1 MVILNFKLK
10 LFIILLKVMIENPK
24 THRALLDLMS
34 KSNTAKFGKDV
45 TKLLHEGKTPYVVHE
60 RILVYGNPPF
70 TATDKVGLI
79 DIDVGTAVNL
89 EQRGIICA
97 NSASMQTDY
106 YSEKGK
112 LAEKN
117 LGIENYRRS
126 LMTAPM
132 NGLGRVF
139 DFVAR
144 RFPIIDV
151 RIEDDAYDIYRGM
164 VLEENHKMQEKALEK
179 SLNKST
185 LLKLRKA
192 SETYRTLFELVAAE
206 R

>member
-1 MVILNFKLK
+1 
-10 LFIILLKVMIENPK
+10 MIENPK
-24 THRALLDLMS
+24 PHRALLDLMS
-34 KSNTAKFGKDV
+34 KNNTAKFGKDV
-45 TKLLHEGKTPYVVHE
+45 TKLLYEGKTPYVAHE
-60 RILVYGNPPF
+60 RILVYGDPPF

-79 DIDVGTAVNL
+79 DIDVGTSVNL
-89 EQRGIICA
+89 EERGIICA

-112 LAEKN
+112 LTEKN

-126 LMTAPM
+126 LMAVPM
-132 NGLGRVF
+132 NGLGRAF

-144 RFPIIDV
+144 CFPVLDV
-151 RIEDDAYDIYRGM
+151 WIEDGAYDIYRGTI
-164 VLEENHKMQEKALEK
+164 LEENHKMQEKALEK
-179 SLNKST
+179 LLNKST

-192 SETYRTLFELVAAE
+192 SETYRTLFESVAAE